1 VNSAVKPKK
10 LPLPKQSTIR
20 NIHDTLTRSHPIL
33 EGDYQNSTSSKI
45 ANQHIQNPSAS
56 TEPPYQATIT
66 ITLRHPSKNH
76 STLSN
81 VLLTAPVSELR
92 LKNRRSEL
100 LPGSESLYT
109 PRLHHHHRS
118 IITPIP
124 VLNIQCHHSSFNIQ
138 TGAGRLST
146 NATCTEIHAR
156 HKQG

>member
-76 STLSN
+76 LGANHCTHHGCIITIEVSSHRSPSSTSN
-81 VLLTAPVSELR
+81 VTTQVSTSKPVPVGSQQTQHVPKSTPATNKAELNK
-92 LKNRRSEL
+92 LQTL
-100 LPGSESLYT
+100 G
-109 PRLHHHHRS
+109 
-118 IITPIP
+118 
-124 VLNIQCHHSSFNIQ
+124 SSF
-138 TGAGRLST
+138 
-146 NATCTEIHAR
+146 
-156 HKQG
+156 